1 MEIIN
6 TEVKTAANGNSYKQV
21 TIAQKMFGDKDRVNV
36 FQDHPMYNESV
47 VGFDIPED
55 KLYINQRGY
64 LELKNDAPKKTPQ
77 AAPAN
82 ISEMAIKTAIAQEIA
97 PVKEALRAIV
107 AHLGI
112 EAPKPT
118 VGNTDIEYPQSGTS
132 DGNGEITPTEEIKPE
147 DIPF

>member
-1 MEIIN
+1 
-6 TEVKTAANGNSYKQV
+6 
-21 TIAQKMFGDKDRVNV
+21 
-36 FQDHPMYNESV
+36 MYNELA

-55 KLYINQRGY
+55 KLHINQRGY
-64 LELKNDAPKKTPQ
+64 LELKNDSPKKTPQ
-77 AAPAN
+77 AAN

-107 AHLGI
+107 AHLGV

-118 VGNTDIEYPQSGTS
+118 IGNTDLEYPTS
-132 DGNGEITPTEEIKPE
+132 ETSNGNGEIDTEIKPE